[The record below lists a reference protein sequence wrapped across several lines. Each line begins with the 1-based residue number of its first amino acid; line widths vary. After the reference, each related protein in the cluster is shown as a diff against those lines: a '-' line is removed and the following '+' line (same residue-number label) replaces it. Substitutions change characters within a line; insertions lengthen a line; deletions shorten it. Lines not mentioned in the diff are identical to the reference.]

1 MAARAPLLWNETL
14 SDSGKRIL
22 LGEIAGAHGIR
33 GDVIVRTFT
42 GEPTAIA
49 SYGPLTD
56 AAGAG
61 ALTLKVLRVT
71 PKGVIAR
78 VKGVADRN
86 GAEALKGRKLYVARA
101 ALPEPAGDNDFY
113 HADLIGLA
121 AVTHDGRVLG
131 EVVAVQNFG
140 AGDLL
145 EVRLSAT
152 QKTEFIAFTKAC
164 VPVVDVA
171 GGRVTVVM
179 PVAAS
184 DDEEDRLMREAA
196 ERETGDTA
204 WEP

>member
-1 MAARAPLLWNETL
+1 MPQLWIETL
-14 SDSGKRIL
+14 SDSGRRIL

-42 GEPTAIA
+42 GVPQAIA
-49 SYGPLTD
+49 GYGPLTD
-56 AAGAG
+56 AVGAA

-113 HADLIGLA
+113 HADLVGLA
-121 AVTHDGRVLG
+121 AIDADGRALG
-131 EVVAVQNFG
+131 EVVAVQNYG
-140 AGDLL
+140 ADDLL
-145 EVRLSAT
+145 ELRLATT
-152 QKTEFIAFTKAC
+152 QKTELVPFTKAC
-164 VPVVDVA
+164 VPIVDLA
-171 GGRVTVVM
+171 GRSVTVVM

-184 DDEEDRLMREAA
+184 DDEEDRLLREAA
-196 ERETGDTA
+196 ERETAT
-204 WEP
+204 EP